1 MPPVITPATSSS
13 SSLKSPHTFSANALT
28 HNVVS
33 QPQNTDTVMRDAG
46 VERSGDD
53 MRASAQSPR
62 LCPTQMLMQAWIDRA
77 CDQAEKIARAQLCD
91 QMRAVGVVAAA
102 PATTPAL
109 VVQGDLILNN
119 VPNLRELPDG
129 LRVKGV
135 LSIQYCEHLERLPA
149 GLSIEKTLELVA
161 CNQLVSLPPGLR
173 LGGGLSIL
181 CCDALR
187 DLPLGLQ
194 VQGAFR
200 MEYCSGVRELP
211 EGMFIKDNLHIF
223 NCGDLVRIKPNTVIG
238 TNLYLNACPRL
249 AGLPENVRVGGD
261 VIWINC
267 PVLNNLPSSLYV
279 GGTLSLGRLSLG
291 RLSLGRLNNLAQNVD
306 SVTVFLRAYLQSGG
320 GEGKLMIK
328 VLGMHE
334 HSALTVAATHLLE
347 SFKAEKQALLNA
359 VRPTDVSASRFSF
372 AGYFA
377 QPQPVGLTGMRLS
390 EKAVEAD
397 EILGSSP
404 AYRFYTVQ
412 KPAMRL
418 MSQMLWGREAAIGS
432 YFALAKRNNSARL
445 PTLPPSIE
453 LVIRSMAVAPE
464 PLASNVPDPLRAPD
478 VNWP

>member
-1 MPPVITPATSSS
+1 MPSVITPATSSP
-13 SSLKSPHTFSANALT
+13 SSLESPHTFSANALT

-33 QPQNTDTVMRDAG
+33 QTQHTDTVMRDAL
-46 VERSGDD
+46 VERSADD

-62 LCPTQMLMQAWIDRA
+62 LCPAQTLMQAWINQA
-77 CDQAEKIARAQLCD
+77 CDQTEKIARVQLCEK
-91 QMRAVGVVAAA
+91 MRAVGVVATAT
-102 PATTPAL
+102 ATTPAL
-109 VVQGDLILNN
+109 VVQGDLILNH
-119 VPNLRELPDG
+119 VPNLRELPDV

-149 GLSIEKTLELVA
+149 GLSIEKALELVA

-173 LGGGLSIL
+173 LGGGLRIL

-187 DLPLGLQ
+187 ELPRGLQ

-238 TNLYLNACPRL
+238 NNLDLNACPNL
-249 AGLPENVRVGGD
+249 AGLPENLRVGGN
-261 VIWINC
+261 VTLTNC
-267 PVLNNLPSSLYV
+267 SALNSLPSRLYV
-279 GGTLSLGRLSLG
+279 GGTLSLGN
-291 RLSLGRLNNLAQNVD
+291 LNNLAQNVH
-306 SVTVFLRAYLQSGG
+306 SVIAFLRAYLQSGG
-320 GEGKLMIK
+320 AEGKLMIK

-359 VRPTDVSASRFSF
+359 VQSADVGAPRFSF

-377 QPQPVGLTGMRLS
+377 QPQPVGSTELRLS
-390 EKAVEAD
+390 EKAVEAN
-397 EILGSSP
+397 EILGSSA
-404 AYRFYTVQ
+404 AYRLYMVQ
-412 KPAMRL
+412 KPVMRL

-432 YFALAKRNNSARL
+432 YFALAKGNNSARL

-453 LVIRSMAVAPE
+453 LAIRSMAVAPE

-478 VNWP
+478 VDWP